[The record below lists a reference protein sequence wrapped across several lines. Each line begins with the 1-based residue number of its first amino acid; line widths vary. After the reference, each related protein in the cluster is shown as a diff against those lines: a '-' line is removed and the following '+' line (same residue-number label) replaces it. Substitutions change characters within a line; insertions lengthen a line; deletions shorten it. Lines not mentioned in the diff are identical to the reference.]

1 MIGDPSALSHMYAI
15 RRHIVSGKI
24 NFGITYAHDA
34 ADHYADID
42 GSRPFQFLLLD
53 YDPTEALIKEA
64 DALKNNLSESAVIYL
79 AGDARVCKSLGRHF
93 RDNWPNATVRTK
105 GFWMPGKTGMD

>member
-1 MIGDPSALSHMYAI
+1 
-15 RRHIVSGKI
+15 
-24 NFGITYAHDA
+24 
-34 ADHYADID
+34 
-42 GSRPFQFLLLD
+42 LD

>member
-1 MIGDPSALSHMYAI
+1 
-15 RRHIVSGKI
+15 
-24 NFGITYAHDA
+24 
-34 ADHYADID
+34 
-42 GSRPFQFLLLD
+42 
-53 YDPTEALIKEA
+53 LIKEA